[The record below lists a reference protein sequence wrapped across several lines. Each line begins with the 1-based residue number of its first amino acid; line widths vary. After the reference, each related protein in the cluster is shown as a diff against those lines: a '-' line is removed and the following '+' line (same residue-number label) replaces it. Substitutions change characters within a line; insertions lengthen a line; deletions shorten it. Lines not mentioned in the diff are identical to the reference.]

1 MATFFCLCKFAT
13 FSNISSRTFSSF
25 LPSKTS
31 IYHSLSSSS
40 ATFSFTWDD
49 AFRISQP
56 QTATQHRSTYLQAF
70 FHKVQLCNRAP
81 EKQSEFLPFIIEDH
95 VVGFIHNG
103 FVEHLRGFGNVFI
116 FPKDKYNGG
125 LYGDFVSLHPM
136 LKTAEERTSAVGY
149 VVERLGEEHIP
160 GIRNELY
167 PVISSFGAQIFFSL
181 ERAAAPY
188 FGIKVYGTQ
197 MNGYVELDGQKHLW
211 IGKRSG
217 TKSTYPGMLDEL
229 VAGGLPHG
237 INCQQNLAKECEEEA
252 GIPRSIS
259 VNAIPVGAVSY
270 KDIDGYRYKRDV
282 LFCYDLKLP
291 KDFIP
296 KNKDGEVDSFK
307 LIPVTQVAEI
317 IRKTQFFKANCA
329 LVIIDFL
336 FRHGHNFYV
345 FPRQELAGLGPCDEF
360 LCQTTSMDFLAKYQ
374 FDFNACIHEGISYLS
389 REQERKALRSLNSTY
404 DSEWSDIGKLK
415 DVRDI
420 PLLSSADILFT
431 ARMKNKFSE
440 WRDGLFQE
448 QNQEDQIQGI
458 SKDSKF
464 QVTFFEMH
472 PALRLNGFTSHQLK
486 LIQLL
491 IRKHFKDLS
500 YVSVNSEAS
509 GSQQLVVYTDLK
521 DELNL
526 LLKKVKEENHR
537 AEEMKIQ
544 AAVGFRHVIDLLASE
559 QKLIVGYNCF
569 LDIAHVYSKFI
580 GPLPGTPEEFVASV
594 NKCFPHIV
602 DTKILLSTNLM
613 FQEKMKR
620 SRKSLASAFTS
631 FCPQIAAGS
640 RSTDLG
646 SLSHVKVNV
655 EVDDSRSCSWNPGGK
670 HEAGYDA
677 FMTGCIFAQ
686 LCSDLGIDFKL
697 HDSSKQLALNEK
709 LQKYV
714 NRLYLSWMHRDIIDL
729 NTGNKVADSSL
740 SHSLTKR
747 YPKIMFENIVIIWG
761 FSSKLKANE
770 IRECISKV
778 FGPTSVVSVFHL
790 DATAA
795 FVQFSKTELVSDF
808 LLVKDSLE
816 RSGGAISVLHPLSK
830 LLEGGNTC
838 GANYDTYREIC
849 GSSLSEGL
857 FADQAEAVGIKW
869 KTKLTEYKVASRGK
883 EHENPSVQDNVNTA
897 MKNVERAK
905 PNTIDQLGNAPS
917 CGQVSTFEIEDSSYV
932 AEANL

>member
-1 MATFFCLCKFAT
+1 MKPHKLPSPALSRAFARALGSATTAT
-13 FSNISSRTFSSF
+13 QCGVAF
-25 LPSKTS
+25 PSKTVTTANFEP
-31 IYHSLSSSS
+31 SLAELRRHVRTSDFVAIDLEMTGVTSAPWRELLEFDRSDVRYLKVRDS
-40 ATFSFTWDD
+40 ATKFAVVQFGVCPFRWDPSNHSFV
-49 AFRISQP
+49 A
-56 QTATQHRSTYLQAF
+56 
-70 FHKVQLCNRAP
+70 
-81 EKQSEFLPFIIEDH
+81 
-95 VVGFIHNG
+95 
-103 FVEHLRGFGNVFI
+103 
-116 FPKDKYNGG
+116 
-125 LYGDFVSLHPM
+125 
-136 LKTAEERTSAVGY
+136 
-149 VVERLGEEHIP
+149 
-160 GIRNELY
+160 Y
-167 PVISSFGAQIFFSL
+167 P
-181 ERAAAPY
+181 
-188 FGIKVYGTQ
+188 
-197 MNGYVELDGQKHLW
+197 
-211 IGKRSG
+211 
-217 TKSTYPGMLDEL
+217 
-229 VAGGLPHG
+229 
-237 INCQQNLAKECEEEA
+237 
-252 GIPRSIS
+252 
-259 VNAIPVGAVSY
+259 
-270 KDIDGYRYKRDV
+270 
-282 LFCYDLKLP
+282 
-291 KDFIP
+291 
-296 KNKDGEVDSFK
+296 
-307 LIPVTQVAEI
+307 
-317 IRKTQFFKANCA
+317 
-329 LVIIDFL
+329 
-336 FRHGHNFYV
+336 HNFYV
-345 FPRQELAGLGPCDEF
+345 FPRQQLAGLGPCDEF

-420 PLLSSADILFT
+420 PLLSAADILFT

-458 SKDSKF
+458 SNDSKF

-472 PALRLNGFTSHQLK
+472 PALRLNRFTSHQLK
-486 LIQLL
+486 LIQ
-491 IRKHFKDLS
+491 
-500 YVSVNSEAS
+500 
-509 GSQQLVVYTDLK
+509 
-521 DELNL
+521 
-526 LLKKVKEENHR
+526 LKKVKEENHR

-544 AAVGFRHVIDLLASE
+544 AAVGFRHVIDLLSSE

-594 NKCFPHIV
+594 SKCFPHIV

-655 EVDDSRSCSWNPGGK
+655 EVDDSRSCSWSPGGK

-697 HDSSKQLALNEK
+697 HDSSKPLALNEK

-740 SHSLTKR
+740 RSLTKR
-747 YPKIMFENIVIIWG
+747 
-761 FSSKLKANE
+761 LKANE

-883 EHENPSVQDNVNTA
+883 EHENPSVQDNVNTV
-897 MKNVERAK
+897 MKNVERTK

-917 CGQVSTFEIEDSSYV
+917 CGQVSTFEIEDSYV

>member
-1 MATFFCLCKFAT
+1 MKPHKLPSPALSRAFARALGSATTAT
-13 FSNISSRTFSSF
+13 QCGVAF
-25 LPSKTS
+25 PSKTVTTANFEP
-31 IYHSLSSSS
+31 SLAELRRHVRTSDFVAIDLEMTGVTSAPWRELLEFDRSDVRYLKVRDS
-40 ATFSFTWDD
+40 ATKFAVVQFGVCPFRWDPSNHSFV
-49 AFRISQP
+49 A
-56 QTATQHRSTYLQAF
+56 
-70 FHKVQLCNRAP
+70 
-81 EKQSEFLPFIIEDH
+81 
-95 VVGFIHNG
+95 
-103 FVEHLRGFGNVFI
+103 
-116 FPKDKYNGG
+116 
-125 LYGDFVSLHPM
+125 
-136 LKTAEERTSAVGY
+136 
-149 VVERLGEEHIP
+149 
-160 GIRNELY
+160 Y
-167 PVISSFGAQIFFSL
+167 P
-181 ERAAAPY
+181 
-188 FGIKVYGTQ
+188 
-197 MNGYVELDGQKHLW
+197 
-211 IGKRSG
+211 
-217 TKSTYPGMLDEL
+217 
-229 VAGGLPHG
+229 
-237 INCQQNLAKECEEEA
+237 
-252 GIPRSIS
+252 
-259 VNAIPVGAVSY
+259 
-270 KDIDGYRYKRDV
+270 
-282 LFCYDLKLP
+282 
-291 KDFIP
+291 
-296 KNKDGEVDSFK
+296 
-307 LIPVTQVAEI
+307 
-317 IRKTQFFKANCA
+317 
-329 LVIIDFL
+329 
-336 FRHGHNFYV
+336 HNFYV
-345 FPRQELAGLGPCDEF
+345 FPRQQLAGLGPCDEF

-420 PLLSSADILFT
+420 PLLSAADILFT

-458 SKDSKF
+458 SNDSKF

-472 PALRLNGFTSHQLK
+472 PALRLNRFTSHQLK

-544 AAVGFRHVIDLLASE
+544 AAVGFRHVIDLLSSE

-594 NKCFPHIV
+594 SKCFPHIV

-655 EVDDSRSCSWNPGGK
+655 EVDDSRSCSWSPGGK

-686 LCSDLGIDFKL
+686 LCSD
-697 HDSSKQLALNEK
+697 
-709 LQKYV
+709 
-714 NRLYLSWMHRDIIDL
+714 
-729 NTGNKVADSSL
+729 
-740 SHSLTKR
+740 
-747 YPKIMFENIVIIWG
+747 
-761 FSSKLKANE
+761 
-770 IRECISKV
+770 
-778 FGPTSVVSVFHL
+778 
-790 DATAA
+790 
-795 FVQFSKTELVSDF
+795 
-808 LLVKDSLE
+808 LVKDSLE

-883 EHENPSVQDNVNTA
+883 EHENPSVQDNVNTV
-897 MKNVERAK
+897 MKNVERTK

-917 CGQVSTFEIEDSSYV
+917 CGQVSTFEIEDSYV

>member
-1 MATFFCLCKFAT
+1 MKPHKLPSPALSRAFARALGSATTAT
-13 FSNISSRTFSSF
+13 QCGVAF
-25 LPSKTS
+25 PSKTVTTANFEP
-31 IYHSLSSSS
+31 SLAELRRHVRTSDFVAIDLEMTGVTSAPWRELLEFDRSDVRYLKVRDS
-40 ATFSFTWDD
+40 ATKFAVVQFGVCPFRWDPSNHSFV
-49 AFRISQP
+49 A
-56 QTATQHRSTYLQAF
+56 
-70 FHKVQLCNRAP
+70 
-81 EKQSEFLPFIIEDH
+81 
-95 VVGFIHNG
+95 
-103 FVEHLRGFGNVFI
+103 
-116 FPKDKYNGG
+116 
-125 LYGDFVSLHPM
+125 
-136 LKTAEERTSAVGY
+136 
-149 VVERLGEEHIP
+149 
-160 GIRNELY
+160 Y
-167 PVISSFGAQIFFSL
+167 P
-181 ERAAAPY
+181 
-188 FGIKVYGTQ
+188 
-197 MNGYVELDGQKHLW
+197 
-211 IGKRSG
+211 
-217 TKSTYPGMLDEL
+217 
-229 VAGGLPHG
+229 
-237 INCQQNLAKECEEEA
+237 
-252 GIPRSIS
+252 
-259 VNAIPVGAVSY
+259 
-270 KDIDGYRYKRDV
+270 
-282 LFCYDLKLP
+282 
-291 KDFIP
+291 
-296 KNKDGEVDSFK
+296 
-307 LIPVTQVAEI
+307 
-317 IRKTQFFKANCA
+317 
-329 LVIIDFL
+329 
-336 FRHGHNFYV
+336 HNFYV
-345 FPRQELAGLGPCDEF
+345 FPRQQLAGLGPCDEF

-420 PLLSSADILFT
+420 PLLSAADILFT

-458 SKDSKF
+458 SNDSKF

-472 PALRLNGFTSHQLK
+472 PALRLNKFTSHQLK

-544 AAVGFRHVIDLLASE
+544 AAVGFRHVIDLLSSE

-594 NKCFPHIV
+594 SKCFPHIV

-655 EVDDSRSCSWNPGGK
+655 EVDDSRSCSWSPGGK

-697 HDSSKQLALNEK
+697 HDSSKSLALNEK

-740 SHSLTKR
+740 RSLTKR

-883 EHENPSVQDNVNTA
+883 EHENPSVQDNVNTV
-897 MKNVERAK
+897 MKNVERTK

-917 CGQVSTFEIEDSSYV
+917 CGQVSTFEIEDSYV

>member
-1 MATFFCLCKFAT
+1 
-13 FSNISSRTFSSF
+13 
-25 LPSKTS
+25 
-31 IYHSLSSSS
+31 
-40 ATFSFTWDD
+40 
-49 AFRISQP
+49 
-56 QTATQHRSTYLQAF
+56 
-70 FHKVQLCNRAP
+70 
-81 EKQSEFLPFIIEDH
+81 
-95 VVGFIHNG
+95 
-103 FVEHLRGFGNVFI
+103 
-116 FPKDKYNGG
+116 
-125 LYGDFVSLHPM
+125 
-136 LKTAEERTSAVGY
+136 
-149 VVERLGEEHIP
+149 
-160 GIRNELY
+160 
-167 PVISSFGAQIFFSL
+167 
-181 ERAAAPY
+181 
-188 FGIKVYGTQ
+188 
-197 MNGYVELDGQKHLW
+197 
-211 IGKRSG
+211 
-217 TKSTYPGMLDEL
+217 
-229 VAGGLPHG
+229 
-237 INCQQNLAKECEEEA
+237 
-252 GIPRSIS
+252 
-259 VNAIPVGAVSY
+259 
-270 KDIDGYRYKRDV
+270 
-282 LFCYDLKLP
+282 
-291 KDFIP
+291 
-296 KNKDGEVDSFK
+296 
-307 LIPVTQVAEI
+307 
-317 IRKTQFFKANCA
+317 
-329 LVIIDFL
+329 
-336 FRHGHNFYV
+336 
-345 FPRQELAGLGPCDEF
+345 
-360 LCQTTSMDFLAKYQ
+360 
-374 FDFNACIHEGISYLS
+374 
-389 REQERKALRSLNSTY
+389 
-404 DSEWSDIGKLK
+404 
-415 DVRDI
+415 
-420 PLLSSADILFT
+420 
-431 ARMKNKFSE
+431 MKNKFSE

-544 AAVGFRHVIDLLASE
+544 AAVGFRHVIDLLSSE

-655 EVDDSRSCSWNPGGK
+655 EVDDSRSCSWSPGGK

-714 NRLYLSWMHRDIIDL
+714 NRLYLSWMQRDIIDL

>member
-345 FPRQELAGLGPCDEF
+345 FPRQQLAGLGPCDEF

-420 PLLSSADILFT
+420 PLLSAADILFT

-458 SKDSKF
+458 SNDSKF

-472 PALRLNGFTSHQLK
+472 PALRLNRFTSHQLK

-544 AAVGFRHVIDLLASE
+544 AAVGFRHVIDLLSSE

-594 NKCFPHIV
+594 SKCFPHIV

-655 EVDDSRSCSWNPGGK
+655 EVDDSRSCSWSPGGK

-697 HDSSKQLALNEK
+697 HDSSKPLALNEK

-740 SHSLTKR
+740 RSLTKR

-883 EHENPSVQDNVNTA
+883 EHENPSVQDNVNTV
-897 MKNVERAK
+897 MKNVERTK

-917 CGQVSTFEIEDSSYV
+917 CGQVSTFEIEDSYV